1 MEASKDPSDIYSK
14 KIIDGITDLI
24 DSLSYEAYNI
34 LVRSLSLKG
43 AVVLHVRELVE
54 SGSLPELA
62 CESIIKTVMG
72 CLFERQSK
80 VLCSSINENQFS
92 IVPLSLVER
101 EGSIIESEVMINRY
115 ADGVSRLTQEYL
127 LCTLKQ
133 LADYGLDNIA
143 AREVLDQTEIKD
155 LEKRF
160 PDLKEQ
166 LGSVFEKLKEN
177 DPT

>member
-14 KIIDGITDLI
+14 KIIDGITDLV

-43 AVVLHVRELVE
+43 AVVLHVRELVK

-72 CLFERQSK
+72 SLFERQSK

-101 EGSIIESEVMINRY
+101 EGSIIESGVMINRY

-133 LADYGLDNIA
+133 LADYGIA